1 MSTDRAGAVTEVWG
15 REAQSPAQITHEKAD
30 GVLEKSLSNVHTP
43 TIRRCGPLYQQRHCR
58 LRAGWVT
65 ESLKQARGVMPGPR
79 YWPAN
84 RMVSSPLIV
93 GQEVRQAER
102 GPSPGWPIPVWCP
115 CEE

>member
-1 MSTDRAGAVTEVWG
+1 MMGT
-15 REAQSPAQITHEKAD
+15 D
-30 GVLEKSLSNVHTP
+30 GVLVEKSLSNVHTP

-84 RMVSSPLIV
+84 RMV
-93 GQEVRQAER
+93 
-102 GPSPGWPIPVWCP
+102 PSGSIPATTPDRWLGSAAS
-115 CEE
+115 